1 MKCKTTKA
9 IELMRQAAKL
19 LEQGKN
25 EGFGVLIIPRAD
37 KNCKY
42 PLNIKPGAYS
52 ITEAA
57 ESVQFIADMLE

>member
-37 KNCKY
+37 KDCRY
-42 PLNIKPGAYS
+42 PLNIKPGAYN
-52 ITEAA
+52 ITESA
-57 ESVQFIADMLE
+57 EAVQFIADMLE

>member
-1 MKCKTTKA
+1 
-9 IELMRQAAKL
+9 LMRQAAKL

-57 ESVQFIADMLE
+57 ESAQFIADMLE